1 MTARDLVWFWFFG
14 NGWRA
19 DGQPYGYLPSSPRS
33 LGEHSG
39 RPLFATN
46 AGMYHPDDRP
56 VGLYIE
62 NGRGWCVRGQGG
74 ITSDNIQSSE
84 PKTRPWWLNSLPWR
98 VTALA
103 ARPLCPEHVALSSVS
118 RHFGR
123 RSTRPR
129 W

>member
-1 MTARDLVWFWFFG
+1 VTARDLVWFWFFG

-46 AGMYHPDDRP
+46 AGVYHPDDRP

-62 NGRGWCVRGQGG
+62 NGRELVRAGREALPL
-74 ITSDNIQSSE
+74 ITFHYQN
-84 PKTRPWWLNSLPWR
+84 
-98 VTALA
+98 
-103 ARPLCPEHVALSSVS
+103 
-118 RHFGR
+118 
-123 RSTRPR
+123 
-129 W
+129 